1 MYLAGRISWI
11 PELQWLKSDRK
22 TRRSSDLIL
31 AKLSDEALDT
41 LQSDIFLCMSKQ
53 RDVLSRQDLVDSGI
67 AMAEIAYAKQY
78 RYMGNL
84 VVKNDEERVKEYN
97 ALAAKY
103 NELLARCPH

>member
-31 AKLSDEALDT
+31 AKLSDKELDALH
-41 LQSDIFLCMSKQ
+41 SDIFLCMSKQ

-67 AMAEIAYAKQY
+67 AMAEIRSEDTTLFRSHFGETLRQGVGRAPF
-78 RYMGNL
+78 RHL
-84 VVKNDEERVKEYN
+84 SLHE
-97 ALAAKY
+97 
-103 NELLARCPH
+103 